1 MGVFNVGQIM
11 VDSGLFILIW
21 LVQLIIYPSMK
32 YTEEKAF
39 VAWHARYTA
48 LISII
53 VCPLMLLQ
61 AGMEIMTGIVWDPR
75 WMRILL
81 IVFVWISTFFMSV
94 PCHSRLHANGKDMK
108 IIERLITTNWPRT
121 ALWTLL
127 FLETVKSSLGA
138 L

>member
-1 MGVFNVGQIM
+1 MGVFTVGQIM

-39 VAWHARYTA
+39 VAWHTRYTG

-81 IVFVWISTFFMSV
+81 IVLVWILTFLVSV
-94 PCHSRLHANGKDMK
+94 PCHNRLHANGKDMK